1 MTNSAERN
9 IEPLAQTLDV
19 QKRTSL
25 GRRLVV
31 AFVLSC
37 LIAAGCWIVLPRF
50 GVWVPVWVPLACFGL
65 IAAAAVFAGHEDRA
79 PDSDQVRPDA
89 AGGCCQPDEG
99 RPICC
104 SGPRPLKMFKD

>member
-19 QKRTSL
+19 QQGTSI

-31 AFVLSC
+31 AFVLLC
-37 LIAAGCWIVLPRF
+37 LIAAACWIVLPRF
-50 GVWVPVWVPLACFGL
+50 GVWVPVWLPFAGFGL
-65 IAAAAVFAGHEDRA
+65 IAAAAVLASHENRSEPTETNATSAGA
-79 PDSDQVRPDA
+79 
-89 AGGCCQPDEG
+89 GCCQADDG